1 MNVNSEGRGS
11 LKSKSCKTRLIALL
25 VEGHHL
31 WLPRR
36 QELYLSFSKSFVSV
50 SGSFTE
56 LI

>member
-1 MNVNSEGRGS
+1 MNVNNEGHGS
-11 LKSKSCKTRLIALL
+11 LKSKSCKTHLIALL
-25 VEGHHL
+25 VEAHHL

-36 QELYLSFSKSFVSV
+36 QELHLNFGKSFVSV